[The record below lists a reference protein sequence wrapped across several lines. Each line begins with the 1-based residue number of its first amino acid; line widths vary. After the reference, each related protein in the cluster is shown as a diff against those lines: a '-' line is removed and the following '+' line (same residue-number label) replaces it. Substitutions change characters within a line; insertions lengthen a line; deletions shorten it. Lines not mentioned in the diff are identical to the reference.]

1 MSEAARAGALTD
13 TEREVSQ
20 RLSSGFAWPTVL
32 LLVALIA
39 IEGAVIAAWAV
50 GAMPLL
56 LGMFINSVA
65 CYGLYT
71 VVHDSVHKTVSNRDP
86 KYARWDTICG
96 NVAAQLIL
104 LSFSGHRSS
113 HLRHH
118 AHTNT
123 DRDPDLGAK
132 GPMVA
137 LPIKW
142 LVSNVVLLLIAL
154 PGGVHLA
161 NSIMARLGA
170 SRASDGGES
179 SLLAAQRWAVRVGVL
194 AVLASI
200 PLGVVVPVVVL
211 WIIPVRLT
219 FLYLAFF
226 FAWLPH
232 FPYEHTDRF
241 RNTRI
246 TLFPGSTWVL
256 LQQDRHLIHHLYP
269 SIPWYR
275 YRAAHRELASLLR
288 ERGAVVAGLRVGRA
302 NGCAFAERGR
312 QSSYLKI

>member
-1 MSEAARAGALTD
+1 MSGAARAGTLTD

-20 RLSSGFAWPTVL
+20 RLSQGFAWPTVL

-39 IEGAVIAAWAV
+39 IEGAVIAAWAG

-56 LGMFINSVA
+56 LGMFINSLA

-71 VVHDSVHKTVSNRDP
+71 VVHDAVHRSVSNRDP

-123 DRDPDLGAK
+123 DRDPDLAAK
-132 GPMVA
+132 GPLVA

-142 LVSNVVLLLIAL
+142 LASNVILVLVAL
-154 PGGVHLA
+154 PGGVQLA
-161 NSIMARLGA
+161 SGLKRRLGGEA
-170 SRASDGGES
+170 TADSDDS
-179 SLLAAQRWAVRVGVL
+179 SLLAKQSWAARVGVL
-194 AVLASI
+194 AVLISI
-200 PLGVVVPVVVL
+200 PLDAIVPVVVL
-211 WIIPVRLT
+211 WIIPARLT
-219 FLYLAFF
+219 FLYLLFF
-226 FAWLPH
+226 FVWLPH
-232 FPYEHTDRF
+232 FPYQHTDRF

-246 TLFPGSTWVL
+246 TLFPGSTWLL

-275 YRAAHRELASLLR
+275 YRAAHRELASLLS
-288 ERGAVVAGLRVGRA
+288 ERGALVVGPSSDPRRRVKLR
-302 NGCAFAERGR
+302 
-312 QSSYLKI
+312 

>member
-1 MSEAARAGALTD
+1 MSTERLTD
-13 TEREVSQ
+13 TERDVSQ
-20 RLSSGFAWPTVL
+20 RLSRGFAWPTVL

-39 IEGAVIAAWAV
+39 IGAAVIAAWAA
-50 GAMPLL
+50 GAIPLL
-56 LGMFINSVA
+56 AGMCINSLVG
-65 CYGLYT
+65 YGLYT
-71 VVHDSVHKTVSNRDP
+71 VVHESAHRSISNRDP

-104 LSFSGHRSS
+104 LNFAGHRAS

-132 GPMVA
+132 GPFAA
-137 LPIKW
+137 LPVKW
-142 LVSNVVLLLIAL
+142 LISNVVLLLVAL
-154 PGGVHLA
+154 PGGIHLA
-161 NSIMARLGA
+161 NGLMRRLGA
-170 SRASDGGES
+170 SRASEGGDS

-194 AVLASI
+194 AVLISI

-211 WIIPVRLT
+211 WVIPARLT
-219 FLYLAFF
+219 FLYLAIF

-246 TLFPGSTWVL
+246 TLFPGSTWL
-256 LQQDRHLIHHLYP
+256 MLQQDRHLIHHLYP

-275 YRAAHRELASLLR
+275 YRAAHRELAPLLR
-288 ERGAVVAGLRVGRA
+288 ERGAVVAGPSSEPRVRVRLR
-302 NGCAFAERGR
+302 
-312 QSSYLKI
+312 

>member
-1 MSEAARAGALTD
+1 MSEAATPGTLTD

-20 RLSSGFAWPTVL
+20 RLSQGFAWPTVL
-32 LLVALIA
+32 LLLSLIA
-39 IEGAVIAAWAV
+39 IEGAVIAAWAG

-56 LGMFINSVA
+56 LGMFINSLA

-71 VVHDSVHKTVSNRDP
+71 VVHDAVHRSVSNRDP

-123 DRDPDLGAK
+123 DRDPDLAAK
-132 GPMVA
+132 GPLVA

-142 LVSNVVLLLIAL
+142 LASNVILVLVAL
-154 PGGVHLA
+154 PGGVQLA
-161 NSIMARLGA
+161 SGLKRRLGGEA
-170 SRASDGGES
+170 TADSDDS
-179 SLLAAQRWAVRVGVL
+179 SLLAKQSWAARVGVL
-194 AVLASI
+194 AVLISI
-200 PLGVVVPVVVL
+200 PLDAIVPVVVL
-211 WIIPVRLT
+211 WIIPARLT
-219 FLYLAFF
+219 FLYLLFF
-226 FAWLPH
+226 FVWLPH
-232 FPYEHTDRF
+232 FPYQHTDRF

-246 TLFPGSTWVL
+246 TLFPGSTWLL

-275 YRAAHRELASLLR
+275 YRAAHRELASLLS
-288 ERGAVVAGLRVGRA
+288 ERGAVVAGPSSDPRIRVKLR
-302 NGCAFAERGR
+302 
-312 QSSYLKI
+312 

>member
-1 MSEAARAGALTD
+1 MSGAAKPGALTD

-20 RLSSGFAWPTVL
+20 RLSQGFAWPTVL

-39 IEGAVIAAWAV
+39 IEGAVIAAWAG

-56 LGMFINSVA
+56 LGMFINSLA

-71 VVHDSVHKTVSNRDP
+71 VVHDAVHKNVSNRDP
-86 KYARWDTICG
+86 KYTRWDAICG

-123 DRDPDLGAK
+123 DRDPDLAAK
-132 GPMVA
+132 GPLVA

-142 LVSNVVLLLIAL
+142 LASNVIFVLVAL
-154 PGGVHLA
+154 PGGVQLA
-161 NSIMARLGA
+161 SALKRRLGGEA
-170 SRASDGGES
+170 TADSDDS
-179 SLLAAQRWAVRVGVL
+179 SLLAKQSWAARVGVL
-194 AVLASI
+194 AVLISI
-200 PLGVVVPVVVL
+200 PLDGVVPVVVL
-211 WIIPVRLT
+211 WIVPARLT
-219 FLYLAFF
+219 FLYLLFF
-226 FAWLPH
+226 FVWLPH
-232 FPYEHTDRF
+232 FPYESTDRF
-241 RNTRI
+241 GNTRI
-246 TLFPGSTWVL
+246 TLFPGSTSLL

-275 YRAAHRELASLLR
+275 YSAAHRELASLLR
-288 ERGAVVAGLRVGRA
+288 ERGAVVAGPSSDPRVRVRLR
-302 NGCAFAERGR
+302 
-312 QSSYLKI
+312 

>member
-20 RLSSGFAWPTVL
+20 RLSQGFAWPTVL

-71 VVHDSVHKTVSNRDP
+71 VVHDSVHKAVSNRNP

-123 DRDPDLGAK
+123 DRDPDLAAK
-132 GPMVA
+132 GPLMA

-142 LVSNVVLLLIAL
+142 LASNVIVVLVAL
-154 PGGVHLA
+154 PGGVQLA
-161 NSIMARLGA
+161 SALKRRLGGDA
-170 SRASDGGES
+170 TADTDDSR
-179 SLLAAQRWAVRVGVL
+179 LLAKQSWAARVGVL
-194 AVLASI
+194 AVLISI
-200 PLGVVVPVVVL
+200 PLGAVVPVVVL
-211 WIIPVRLT
+211 WIIPARLT
-219 FLYLAFF
+219 FLYLLFF
-226 FAWLPH
+226 FVWLPH
-232 FPYEHTDRF
+232 DPYEHADRF

-246 TLFPGSTWVL
+246 TLFPGSTWLL

-288 ERGAVVAGLRVGRA
+288 ESSAVVAGPSSDPRVRVRLR
-302 NGCAFAERGR
+302 
-312 QSSYLKI
+312 

>member
-1 MSEAARAGALTD
+1 MSEAAKPGTLTD

-20 RLSSGFAWPTVL
+20 RLSQGFAWPTVL
-32 LLVALIA
+32 LLLSLIA
-39 IEGAVIAAWAV
+39 IEGAVIAAWAG

-56 LGMFINSVA
+56 LGMFINSLA

-71 VVHDSVHKTVSNRDP
+71 VVHDAVHRSVSNRDP

-123 DRDPDLGAK
+123 DRDPDLAAK
-132 GPMVA
+132 GPLVA

-142 LVSNVVLLLIAL
+142 LASNVILVLVAL
-154 PGGVHLA
+154 PGGVQLA
-161 NSIMARLGA
+161 SGLKRRLGGEA
-170 SRASDGGES
+170 TADSDDS
-179 SLLAAQRWAVRVGVL
+179 SLLAKQSWAARVGVL
-194 AVLASI
+194 AVLISI
-200 PLGVVVPVVVL
+200 PLDAIVPVVVL
-211 WIIPVRLT
+211 WIIPARLT
-219 FLYLAFF
+219 FLYLLFF
-226 FAWLPH
+226 FVWLPH

-246 TLFPGSTWVL
+246 TLFPGSTWLL

-275 YRAAHRELASLLR
+275 YRVAHRELAPLLSEQR
-288 ERGAVVAGLRVGRA
+288 AVVAGPSSKPRVRVRLR
-302 NGCAFAERGR
+302 
-312 QSSYLKI
+312 

>member
-1 MSEAARAGALTD
+1 MSEAAKPGTLTD

-20 RLSSGFAWPTVL
+20 RLSQGFAWPTVL
-32 LLVALIA
+32 LLLSLIA
-39 IEGAVIAAWAV
+39 IEGAVIAAWAG

-56 LGMFINSVA
+56 LGMFINSLA

-71 VVHDSVHKTVSNRDP
+71 VVHDAVHRSVSNRDP

-123 DRDPDLGAK
+123 DRDPDLAAK
-132 GPMVA
+132 GPLVA

-142 LVSNVVLLLIAL
+142 LASNVILVLVAL
-154 PGGVHLA
+154 PGGVQLA
-161 NSIMARLGA
+161 SGLKRRLGGEA
-170 SRASDGGES
+170 TADSDDS
-179 SLLAAQRWAVRVGVL
+179 SLLAKQSWAARVGVL
-194 AVLASI
+194 AVLISI
-200 PLGVVVPVVVL
+200 PLDAIVPVVVL
-211 WIIPVRLT
+211 WIIPARLT
-219 FLYLAFF
+219 FLYLLFF
-226 FAWLPH
+226 FVWLPH
-232 FPYEHTDRF
+232 FPYQHTDRF

-246 TLFPGSTWVL
+246 TLFPGSTWLL

-275 YRAAHRELASLLR
+275 YRAAHRELASLLS
-288 ERGAVVAGLRVGRA
+288 ERGALVVGPSSDPRRRVKLR
-302 NGCAFAERGR
+302 
-312 QSSYLKI
+312 

>member
-20 RLSSGFAWPTVL
+20 RLSQGFAWPTVL
-32 LLVALIA
+32 LFVALIA

-123 DRDPDLGAK
+123 DRDPDLAAK
-132 GPMVA
+132 GPLVA

-142 LVSNVVLLLIAL
+142 LASNVILVLVAL
-154 PGGVHLA
+154 PGGVQLA
-161 NSIMARLGA
+161 SGLKRRLGGEA
-170 SRASDGGES
+170 TADSDDS
-179 SLLAAQRWAVRVGVL
+179 SLLAKQSWAARVGVL
-194 AVLASI
+194 AVLISI
-200 PLGVVVPVVVL
+200 PLDAIVPVVVL
-211 WIIPVRLT
+211 WIIPARLT
-219 FLYLAFF
+219 FLYLLFF
-226 FAWLPH
+226 FVWLPH
-232 FPYEHTDRF
+232 FPYQHTDRF

-246 TLFPGSTWVL
+246 TLFPGSTWLL

-275 YRAAHRELASLLR
+275 YRAAHRELASLLS
-288 ERGAVVAGLRVGRA
+288 ERGAVVAGPSSDPRIRVKLR
-302 NGCAFAERGR
+302 
-312 QSSYLKI
+312 

>member
-20 RLSSGFAWPTVL
+20 RLSQGFAWPTVL
-32 LLVALIA
+32 LFVALIA

-123 DRDPDLGAK
+123 DRDPDLAAK
-132 GPMVA
+132 GPLVA

-142 LVSNVVLLLIAL
+142 LASNVIVVLVAL
-154 PGGVHLA
+154 PSGVQLA
-161 NSIMARLGA
+161 SALKRRLGGDA
-170 SRASDGGES
+170 TADTDDSR
-179 SLLAAQRWAVRVGVL
+179 LLAKQSWAARVGVL
-194 AVLASI
+194 AVLISI
-200 PLGVVVPVVVL
+200 PLGAVVPVVVL
-211 WIIPVRLT
+211 WIIPARLT
-219 FLYLAFF
+219 FLYLLFF
-226 FAWLPH
+226 FVWLPH
-232 FPYEHTDRF
+232 YPYEHADRF

-246 TLFPGSTWVL
+246 TLFPGSTWLL

-269 SIPWYR
+269 SIPWYQ
-275 YRAAHRELASLLR
+275 YRAAHRELAVAAP
-288 ERGAVVAGLRVGRA
+288 RGSAVVAGTLERSTGTRRLR
-302 NGCAFAERGR
+302 
-312 QSSYLKI
+312 

>member
-1 MSEAARAGALTD
+1 M
-13 TEREVSQ
+13 
-20 RLSSGFAWPTVL
+20 
-32 LLVALIA
+32 
-39 IEGAVIAAWAV
+39 
-50 GAMPLL
+50 
-56 LGMFINSVA
+56 
-65 CYGLYT
+65 
-71 VVHDSVHKTVSNRDP
+71 VHDAVHKSVSNRDP

-123 DRDPDLGAK
+123 DRDPDLAAK
-132 GPMVA
+132 GPLVA

-142 LVSNVVLLLIAL
+142 LASNVILVLVAL
-154 PGGVHLA
+154 PGGVQLA
-161 NSIMARLGA
+161 SALKRRLGGERNRRQRRQQFACQAELGGPCGGAGCADLDPA
-170 SRASDGGES
+170 SAPSFRWWSCGS
-179 SLLAAQRWAVRVGVL
+179 SLRGSPSCTSL
-194 AVLASI
+194 
-200 PLGVVVPVVVL
+200 
-211 WIIPVRLT
+211 
-219 FLYLAFF
+219 FF

-246 TLFPGSTWVL
+246 TLFPGSTWLL

-275 YRAAHRELASLLR
+275 YRAAHRALAPLLT
-288 ERGAVVAGLRVGRA
+288 ERGAVVAGPSSDPRVRVRLR
-302 NGCAFAERGR
+302 
-312 QSSYLKI
+312 